1 MEIRS
6 ISVNLRKIKINDI
19 KRSYF
24 ERRPISVNLRK
35 IKINDIKT
43 VIFLYTFKA
52 IYFNADNNIIIPKA
66 HKGVP
71 YRNPSS
77 FDQVNGLL
85 KMERRPILVNLRKIK
100 INDIKTVIFFNQ

>member
-1 MEIRS
+1 MQMATLSFHKPIKACHIEIRAH
-6 ISVNLRKIKINDI
+6 LTKYGLLKI
-19 KRSYF
+19 

-43 VIFLYTFKA
+43 VIFFTTFKN
-52 IYFNADNNIIIPKA
+52 IYINADNNIIIPQA

-77 FDQVNGLL
+77 FDQVMG
-85 KMERRPILVNLRKIK
+85 
-100 INDIKTVIFFNQ
+100 F